1 MTEPSRVLKTQYV
14 VKIGVDYTEAKV
26 RVAGT
31 DVWVRV
37 GGFHANDEGY
47 PLLIEEAEKRYREER
62 GLNGKSVL

>member
-1 MTEPSRVLKTQYV
+1 MAEPSRVLKTQYV

-37 GGFHANDEGY
+37 GGFKANEEGY
-47 PLLIEEAEKRYREER
+47 PALIEAAEERYREER
-62 GLNGKSVL
+62 GLNGSAVI